1 MMICPFAGSYWRLG
15 VRVHQLVPSP
25 LLDGAIRGAIMPVFF
40 LIDKNRMEVVDAQGE
55 HEAKSNDSSIRWRMM
70 QTCFIF

>member
-1 MMICPFAGSYWRLG
+1 MPVCWKLLAIRGASPPACA
-15 VRVHQLVPSP
+15 VPS

-70 QTCFIF
+70 QACFIF